1 MNNLASIKIIK
12 SELAGLTN
20 KELIELITT
29 LLRFK
34 KDNKELLTYLLFDSK
49 DETGYVNN
57 VKAMMESEMEIV
69 NRYKVRQSLKTI
81 RKALRNT
88 KKAIK
93 ISGKSE
99 TEVQLLLHF
108 LTILKNKNL
117 PFYRF
122 KALTLIYER
131 VVTNIKKAI
140 GELHEDLR
148 YDYGV
153 ELEKILE

>member
-12 SELAGLTN
+12 SELACLTN

>member
-1 MNNLASIKIIK
+1 MNNIASIKIIK
-12 SELAGLTN
+12 TELAGLTN

-57 VKAMMESEMEIV
+57 VKAVMESEMEIV

-88 KKAIK
+88 RKAIK
-93 ISGKSE
+93 ISGKTE

-131 VVTNIKKAI
+131 VINNIKKAI

-153 ELEKILE
+153 ELERIIE